1 MLSPL
6 ISLFRNRQFQS
17 IACIQAFNVFGANL
31 IAPVLPLYLSLQG
44 MSAARVGLVMGI
56 MAIGALVMRP
66 WAGRSVDQRGSR
78 PVILFGQGLLGV
90 CFASFLWFTSFWPLL
105 LVRFIQGAA
114 QSFYSTAAVTFASS
128 VESPQNTA
136 SAISMYTVFTMIGLG
151 SATSLAPLIFHEIGF
166 VRLILLSLLTLAIAV
181 SFTILRARP
190 IAPIRD
196 ADVPPFSSVLHLKAV
211 WAPTVCLFA
220 SNFVFSTLFTFVPL
234 YAVSVSLQDYSAFYI
249 CFAVAV
255 IATRL
260 GVQHLTQAFRA
271 ETVATV
277 ASLMNVGSALIIAV
291 YPSTFTFGISG
302 ILIGLGF
309 GVIFPA
315 LTIYVIQ
322 RISPAIKGTGLSI
335 LTASGDVGNALGAAI
350 LGIVAEYFGF
360 RWVFALSALVV
371 LICTRYFYVTL
382 TGKAAADDLNT
393 TKQP

>member
-1 MLSPL
+1 MLKTL
-6 ISLFRNRQFQS
+6 VSLFKNRQFQS
-17 IACIQAFNVFGANL
+17 IACIQVFNVFGANL

-44 MSAARVGLVMGI
+44 FSASRIGLVMGV

-66 WAGRSVDQRGSR
+66 WAGSAIDRRGSR
-78 PVILFGQGLLGV
+78 PVILFGQMVLGV
-90 CFASFLWFTSFWPLL
+90 CFAAFLGFTGFWPLL

-128 VESPQNTA
+128 VESPKNMA
-136 SAISMYTVFTMIGLG
+136 SAISMYTVFTMVGLG
-151 SATSLAPLIFHEIGF
+151 SATSLATFIFHEVGF
-166 VRLILLSLLTLAIAV
+166 IPLVYLSLLTLGIAV
-181 SFTILRARP
+181 SFTLWRARP

-196 ADVPPFSSVLHLKAV
+196 SEALPFSAVLHLKAV

-234 YAVSVSLQDYSAFYI
+234 YAMSESIAGYSVFYV

-260 GVQHLTQAFRA
+260 GVQRLTESFRA

-277 ASLMNVGSALIIAV
+277 ASLMNVGSALIIAI
-291 YPSTFTFGISG
+291 YPAPLTFALSG

-315 LTIYVIQ
+315 LTVYVIQ

-350 LGIVAEYFGF
+350 LGLVAEWLGF
-360 RWVFALSALVV
+360 RWVFVFSALVV
-371 LICTRYFYVTL
+371 LVCARFFYVTL
-382 TGKAAADDLNT
+382 V
-393 TKQP
+393 TKPAREQAG

>member
-1 MLSPL
+1 MLKTL
-6 ISLFRNRQFQS
+6 VSLFKNRQFQS
-17 IACIQAFNVFGANL
+17 IACIQVFNVFGANL

-44 MSAARVGLVMGI
+44 FSASRIGLVMGV

-66 WAGRSVDQRGSR
+66 WAGSAIDRRGSR
-78 PVILFGQGLLGV
+78 PVILFGQMVLGV
-90 CFASFLWFTSFWPLL
+90 CFAAFLWFTGFWPLL

-128 VESPQNTA
+128 VESPKNMA
-136 SAISMYTVFTMIGLG
+136 SAISMYTVFTMVGLG
-151 SATSLAPLIFHEIGF
+151 SATSLAPFIFHEVGF
-166 VRLILLSLLTLAIAV
+166 IPLVYLSLLTLGIAV
-181 SFTILRARP
+181 SFTLWRARP

-196 ADVPPFSSVLHLKAV
+196 SEALPFSAVLHLKAV

-234 YAVSVSLQDYSAFYI
+234 YAMSESIAGYSVFYV

-260 GVQHLTQAFRA
+260 GVQRLTESFRA

-277 ASLMNVGSALIIAV
+277 ASLMNVGSALIIAI
-291 YPSTFTFGISG
+291 YPVPLTFALSG

-315 LTIYVIQ
+315 LTVYVIQ

-350 LGIVAEYFGF
+350 LGLVAEWLGF
-360 RWVFALSALVV
+360 RWVFVFSALVV
-371 LICTRYFYVTL
+371 LVCARFFYVTL
-382 TGKAAADDLNT
+382 V
-393 TKQP
+393 TKPAREQAG